1 MKNSGV
7 EFNARIWR
15 GYLGL
20 NASVFYKDHIFKW
33 KIKGCNRGPKIGSVK
48 KIGYKWEINKIF
60 LLNKH
65 TNLGMNALCNVHR
78 LSNL

>member
-1 MKNSGV
+1 MATKSKVRKILDTTKN
-7 EFNARIWR
+7 
-15 GYLGL
+15 YT
-20 NASVFYKDHIFKW
+20 YPW
-33 KIKGCNRGPKIGSVK
+33 KIKGCNRGPKVGSVK